1 MTLNRNIMDEIIEVI
16 VDYAAKRSEGFTF
29 GEQSFIFTE
38 VSERLTA
45 LSHDALMAEYGLR
58 EEDFE

>member
-1 MTLNRNIMDEIIEVI
+1 MDEVIEAI
-16 VDYAAKRSEGFTF
+16 VDYAVKSSEGFTF

-45 LSHDALMAEYGLR
+45 LSHEALMAEYGLR